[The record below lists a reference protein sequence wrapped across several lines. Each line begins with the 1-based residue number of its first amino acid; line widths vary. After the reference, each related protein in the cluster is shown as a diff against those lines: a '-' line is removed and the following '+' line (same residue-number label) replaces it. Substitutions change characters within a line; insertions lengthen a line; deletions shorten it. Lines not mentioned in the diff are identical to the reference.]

1 MLNEETRRPRVK
13 LKLENLPAKLLAV
26 RKHLGLSQSRLATR
40 LTQNPQYGRVSEW
53 ERGRRVPGLVAL
65 LDYARL
71 GGVHIDDLVDDDIEL
86 KLIKQTK

>member
-1 MLNEETRRPRVK
+1 MLNEDSRRPRTK
-13 LKLENLPAKLLAV
+13 LKLENLPAKLLGV
-26 RKHLGLSQSRLATR
+26 RKHLGLSQSKLAAR

-71 GGVHIDDLVDDDIEL
+71 GGIHVEDLIDDKVEL
-86 KLIKQTK
+86 NLF